1 MYDKKLLVPFHS
13 SAPKNG
19 WCLSKE
25 EGDKMRTLIQECT
38 YFEVANSDHMVY
50 ADNADE
56 FYPQFERFI
65 NAVV

>member
-1 MYDKKLLVPFHS
+1 
-13 SAPKNG
+13 
-19 WCLSKE
+19 
-25 EGDKMRTLIQECT
+25 MRTLIQECT
-38 YFEVANSDHMVY
+38 YFEVANYDYMVY